1 MNPSTPPHDET
12 PITAPLDGAPN
23 PAADADDAATRLDFP
38 VVGIG
43 ASAGALGALTTL
55 FESMPPEPGMAFIV
69 VVHLS
74 PDHESHL
81 ASILSRTSRVP
92 VLQVTD
98 AVTIERDHVY
108 VISPR
113 LEFQLENGTLR
124 VTPAEIG
131 ARVNT
136 AIDKF
141 LRALGDVHRE
151 RAIGVVMSGMGTDG
165 ALGLR
170 RIKERGGV
178 TFAQTPEE
186 AEFDS
191 MPLSA
196 ITEGAVDFVVP
207 AGEMGDRLV
216 ALWENARR
224 IELPDL
230 AGLSLPV
237 AQPATPTAAAEA
249 ERALHEVMTML
260 RDRTGHDFKH
270 YKPAT
275 VLRRIERRMQVT
287 QVTSLPAYSQ
297 YLRHHADETAALLK
311 DLLISV
317 TNFFRDP
324 AAFEALET
332 ALAPRIEQAAA
343 NSRRVR
349 AWVAGCAT
357 GEEAYSVAIVLS
369 ELAARQARPL
379 DLHVFASDIDEHAIA
394 LARTGMYPDAIAAD
408 VSLTR
413 LRDFFQRDHAHYR
426 VRKELREKILFATH
440 NLLRDP
446 PFSNLDLVCCRNLLI
461 YLDREVQQQVMQVLH
476 FALRP
481 GGLLFLGTAESADAA
496 QGLFTLVDKRHRIYS
511 ADDVPRVRRG
521 AMPVMPWNLRLKRP
535 TPRLAHALHRFGVPA
550 EVHDQVRLPYA
561 PATVLT
567 DASYNLLHSTLQSET
582 YLRFATG
589 TPSQNLLELVRPE
602 LASELRT
609 ALLTAT
615 KEGCSVEARRVQVQL
630 GDEWAWITMVVRP
643 VDQDGT
649 RYMLV
654 AFDAVQ
660 RVLAKS
666 GGRGRKD
673 PTVVMLEEELK
684 RTREELRGS
693 LGESATS
700 HEELRASNEELQSMN
715 EELRSITEELET
727 SKEEL
732 QSLNEELITVNQELK
747 AKVDEAA
754 QVNDDLVNLI
764 SSTDIATI
772 FVDRA
777 MRIKRYTPRASQLFN
792 LLSGDHG
799 RSLLHITHSLVYPDL
814 EKDAIEAFESLR
826 VTEREVRAADGRQ
839 FLARVLPYR
848 TQQDVIGGAVLTFVD
863 ISATRRAQ
871 AQVRA
876 GEANLRLLVESTK
889 DFAIITLDTEGL
901 VTSWNGGAR
910 RMFGYSEA
918 DIIGQPIDLIF
929 TVHDRADGVP
939 KRERDVARTEGRAS
953 DERWHLRQDGTS
965 FFCSGIMTPMYE
977 DDRLVGYAKI
987 ARDLTDSKRA
997 EIQLGALLEKETE
1010 VRAELQRAIAMK
1022 DEFLAVMSHELKHP
1036 LNLIHVNAELLARLP
1051 EARGLPAVT
1060 HAADVIRRAVLS
1072 QAKITDDLH
1081 DLSRLRTGKLTIN
1094 AAPLYWPAVVHRVAD
1109 AVAEDAAAKGLA
1121 IVVDAG
1127 EPNLMVYADP
1137 VRVEQIV
1144 WNLVSNALKFTP
1156 PGGRIELHL
1165 LADGD
1170 ECRLDVKDTGQGIP
1184 AEFID
1189 SVFEM
1194 FRQADRSTTRQHGG
1208 MGIGLALVKHL
1219 AEEQGGRVAVASA
1232 GPGLGATFSV
1242 WLPMAGTAGGDQ
1254 IAGAP
1259 NPPLARLRILVV
1271 DDADDALESF
1281 AALLRLEGGE
1291 VTAVN
1296 NAKAALAELASQ
1308 PFDLMISDVAMPGM
1322 DGYELVAELRRN
1334 PRTGR
1339 LPAIALTGFG
1349 RPQEVQRALEAG
1361 FTAHLTKPVVINQLH
1376 EALRRLALTP
1386 SQSPGRV

>member
-1 MNPSTPPHDET
+1 MNPSTTHDDA
-12 PITAPLDGAPN
+12 PAPLPV
-23 PAADADDAATRLDFP
+23 DFP

-43 ASAGALGALTTL
+43 ASAGALSALTRL
-55 FESMPPEPGMAFIV
+55 FEGVPGDSGMAFVV

-81 ASILSRTSRVP
+81 ASILARNARLP
-92 VLQVTD
+92 VLQVTES
-98 AVTIERDHVY
+98 VPIEPDRVY

-113 LEFQLENGTLR
+113 LEFQLADGTLSVAPVAAGDR
-124 VTPAEIG
+124 A
-131 ARVNT
+131 NT

-151 RAIGVVMSGMGTDG
+151 RAIGIVLSGMGSDG
-165 ALGLR
+165 AMGLR

-178 TFAQTPEE
+178 TLAQTPAE

-196 ITEGAVDFVVP
+196 IAEGAVDIVVS
-207 AGEMGDRLV
+207 ASEMGERLV
-216 ALWENARR
+216 KLWANARH
-224 IELPDL
+224 IELPAVD
-230 AGLSLPV
+230 GLNLQVEASES
-237 AQPATPTAAAEA
+237 PAAAAAAEH
-249 ERALHEVMTML
+249 ALHEIMGL
-260 RDRTGHDFKH
+260 LHDRTGHDFKH

-275 VLRRIERRMQVT
+275 VLRRIERRLQVT
-287 QVTSLPAYSQ
+287 QVATLPEYSR
-297 YLRHHADETAALLK
+297 YLQRHVDETAALLK

-324 AAFEALET
+324 AAFEALEG
-332 ALAPRIEQAAA
+332 ALAPRIEKAA
-343 NSRRVR
+343 SEGRRVR

-369 ELAARQARPL
+369 ELAARQSRPVGV
-379 DLHVFASDIDEHAIA
+379 HVFASDIDEHAIA
-394 LARTGMYPDAIAAD
+394 LARNGVYPGSIATD
-408 VSLTR
+408 VPLAR
-413 LRDFFQRDHAHYR
+413 LRDFFQRDQSHYR
-426 VRKELREKILFATH
+426 VRKELREKILFAAH

-476 FALRP
+476 FSLRP
-481 GGLLFLGTAESADAA
+481 GGLLFLGSAESADAA

-511 ADDVPRVRRG
+511 ADDVPRMRRS
-521 AMPVMPWNLRLKRP
+521 AMPVLPWNMRLKLP
-535 TPRLAHALHRFGVPA
+535 APRLVHALNRFGVPA
-550 EVHDQVRLPYA
+550 EVHDQIRLAYA
-561 PATVLT
+561 PASVLT
-567 DASYNLLHSTLQSET
+567 DASYNLLHSTLQSEA

-589 TPSQNLLELVRPE
+589 TPSQGLLELVRPE

-615 KEGCSVEARRVQVQL
+615 KEGKSVEARRVQVQL
-630 GDEWAWITMVVRP
+630 VDEPVWVTMVVRP
-643 VDQDGT
+643 VDQNGT

-660 RVLAKS
+660 HVLARPS
-666 GGRGRKD
+666 GRGRHD

-693 LGESATS
+693 LGDSATS

-747 AKVDEAA
+747 AKVDEAT
-754 QVNDDLVNLI
+754 QVNDDLLNLV

-777 MRIKRYTPRASQLFN
+777 LRIKRYTPRAAQLFN
-792 LLSGDHG
+792 LLNGDLG
-799 RSLLHITHSLVYPDL
+799 RSLLHITHSLDYPDL
-814 EKDAIEAFESLR
+814 EKDAIDAFESLR
-826 VTEREVRAADGRQ
+826 VTEREVRGADGTT
-839 FLARVLPYR
+839 FLTRVLPYR
-848 TQQDVIGGAVLTFVD
+848 TRQDVIGGAVLTFID
-863 ISATRRAQ
+863 ISATRRAE
-871 AQVRA
+871 AQVRL

-889 DFAIITLDTEGL
+889 DFAIITLDPQGT

-910 RMFGYSEA
+910 RMFGFTEA
-918 DIIGQPIDLIF
+918 DIVGQPIDLIF
-929 TVHDRADGVP
+929 TLHDRADGAP
-939 KRERDVARTEGRAS
+939 KRERDIAREEGRAS
-953 DERWHLRQDGTS
+953 DERWHLRQDGSS

-977 DDRLVGYAKI
+977 EGRLVGYAKI

-1072 QAKITDDLH
+1072 QAKITDDLL

-1094 AAPLYWPAVVHRVAD
+1094 AAPLFWPAVVHRVAD
-1109 AVAEDAAAKGLA
+1109 AVAEDAAVKGLT
-1121 IVVDAG
+1121 ISVDAG
-1127 EPNLMVYADP
+1127 EPNMIVYADA

-1156 PGGRIELHL
+1156 SGGRIELHL
-1165 LADGD
+1165 QPDGD
-1170 ECRLDVKDTGQGIP
+1170 ECRLDVIDTGQGIP
-1184 AEFID
+1184 PDFVDA
-1189 SVFEM
+1189 VFEM

-1219 AEEQGGRVAVASA
+1219 AEEQGGRVAAASA
-1232 GPGLGATFSV
+1232 GPGQGATFSV
-1242 WLPMAGTAGGDQ
+1242 WLPMAGAGSGDL
-1254 IAGAP
+1254 IAGAS
-1259 NPPLARLRILVV
+1259 NAPLAGLRLLIV

-1281 AALLRLEGGE
+1281 AALLRLEGAE
-1291 VTAVN
+1291 VAAVN
-1296 NAKAALAELASQ
+1296 NARAALAALAAGS
-1308 PFDLMISDVAMPGM
+1308 FDLLISDVAMPGM
-1322 DGYELVAELRRN
+1322 DGYELVAEVRRD
-1334 PRTGR
+1334 PRTGA

-1349 RPQEVQRALEAG
+1349 RPQEIQRAMEAG

-1376 EALRRLALTP
+1376 DTVRRLSFAP
-1386 SQSPGRV
+1386 RREIPGDV